1 MAEGRDGSARTVMF
15 GSSTVMAAALCGLA
29 SGQPAGAMQV
39 LVMSDLHFDPML
51 TAAAAC
57 SAGAT
62 AILA

>member
-1 MAEGRDGSARTVMF
+1 MF